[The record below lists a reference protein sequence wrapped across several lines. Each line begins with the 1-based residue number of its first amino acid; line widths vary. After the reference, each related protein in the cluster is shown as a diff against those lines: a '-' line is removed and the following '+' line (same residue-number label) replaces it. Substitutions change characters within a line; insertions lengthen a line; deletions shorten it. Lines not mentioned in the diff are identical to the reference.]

1 MADDANEKRSDL
13 IVDSSQNEA
22 LGQTKHVHDE
32 KTPDL
37 GSDNRPADENAS
49 FNEEGD
55 AESVDSKDEL
65 KLSKGRCIALV
76 CTVTGASFLNVSI
89 HAKTHALYKI
99 LFTNNLIRPSQ
110 AKASLSSSRKLAEPS
125 TCPTRDCNGSSRHM
139 S

>member
-1 MADDANEKRSDL
+1 MADANEKRSDL
-13 IVDSSQNEA
+13 IADSSQNKA

-76 CTVTGASFLNVSI
+76 CTVTGASFLNVS
-89 HAKTHALYKI
+89 
-99 LFTNNLIRPSQ
+99 
-110 AKASLSSSRKLAEPS
+110 
-125 TCPTRDCNGSSRHM
+125 
-139 S
+139 